1 MAQAHLDR
9 GDPAAAADAIKE
21 AVQGFENGQSDPR
34 AGYAIFQV
42 IEGQTALANGDHQG
56 ALALA
61 ERTMGV
67 LAEMG
72 QRMILP
78 DILRIKG
85 EALLG
90 MGDSAG
96 GMAALEEA
104 LTEAQTQG
112 ARRPLWAI
120 QLALGEA
127 AGALGDQEKRR
138 RLLEQARDTINHIA
152 ENSGSDRA
160 RENFLNL
167 DAVKRALAQ
176 K

>member
-1 MAQAHLDR
+1 
-9 GDPAAAADAIKE
+9 
-21 AVQGFENGQSDPR
+21 
-34 AGYAIFQV
+34 
-42 IEGQTALANGDHQG
+42 
-56 ALALA
+56 
-61 ERTMGV
+61 
-67 LAEMG
+67 
-72 QRMILP
+72 
-78 DILRIKG
+78 
-85 EALLG
+85 
-90 MGDSAG
+90 
-96 GMAALEEA
+96 MAALEEA

-167 DAVKRALAQ
+167 DAVKQALAQ